1 MKKQKVVHLRVY
13 RGKSLNYD
21 ANGNITTENWSVKL
35 IHDIPEYHLFLKN
48 MRPNGYIH
56 VEVEN
61 VTELVD
67 IDEDGISSYQELKD
81 ISQYQKE
88 VENAFKIKAAPLT
101 DEQKRIA
108 ELEAT
113 IKRFESMMN
122 GKGGSKQVS
131 EEASADD
138 SDELASVQAEYERV
152 LGKKPHHL
160 KTIDKLKQE
169 IKAAKP

>member
-21 ANGNITTENWSVKL
+21 ANGNITTENWQVQL
-35 IHDIPEYHLFLKN
+35 VYGIPEYYLFLKN
-48 MRPNGYIH
+48 MRPNGFVHY
-56 VEVEN
+56 EVEK
-61 VTELVD
+61 VLELVD
-67 IDEDGISSYQELKD
+67 IDEDGVSSYDEVSNFSDIEKEIKD
-81 ISQYQKE
+81 
-88 VENAFKIKAAPLT
+88 AFEIKAAPLT

-113 IKRFESMMN
+113 IKRFEAMMN
-122 GKGGSKQVS
+122 GKSGAKQVV
-131 EEASADD
+131 EEAGQDD
-138 SDELASVQAEYERV
+138 SAELSSVQAEYERV

-169 IKAAKP
+169 IKAAKS